1 MQLLAAEIIAI
12 GDEVLNGEIV
22 NSNAAH
28 VAARLE
34 DAGWQVARHTVVG
47 DDEDAI
53 LAAFAEAESR
63 AGVVIV
69 SGGLGPTR
77 DDITSA
83 CAARFFGVDR
93 VLDEDVLKGIR
104 TFFERVGYPMS
115 ENNRNQAMF
124 PEGAVVLP
132 NPLGTAPGFRMRR
145 GDRHFFFVPG
155 VPREMKR
162 MLDHEILPFLRGILP
177 EGAHRATVLLRTFG
191 MGESRLD
198 ERLADVTAGM
208 PGVTIGFRTQFPEN
222 FVRIVAEG
230 KDRAEAEDRLA
241 RVRVEVE
248 ARLGAMIIGEGDRP
262 IEAVVGE
269 LLAARGLTIATAE
282 SCTGGLLATRITDVP
297 GSSDYFHRGAVTY
310 SNEAKA
316 EVLGIPPDTIREHG
330 AVSEPVALAM
340 AEGVRRIAGADLGV
354 GITGIA
360 GPAGG
365 TPEKPVGLVWI
376 ALAHAGGAEA
386 RRFQFFGD
394 RERIRIFS
402 VTVALNWV
410 RTHLLGLAWPG
421 SLR

>member
-1 MQLLAAEIIAI
+1 MQPLAAEIIAI

-28 VAARLE
+28 LAVRLE
-34 DAGWQVARHTVVG
+34 DAGWRVMRHTVVG
-47 DDEDAI
+47 DAEEAI
-53 LAAFAEAESR
+53 LAAFAEAASR
-63 AGVVIV
+63 ARVVIV

-77 DDITSA
+77 DDITSE
-83 CAARFFGVDR
+83 CAARFFDVRR
-93 VLDEDVLKGIR
+93 VLNEDVLGGIQA
-104 TFFERVGYPMS
+104 FFERVGYPMT

-124 PEGAVVLP
+124 PEGSAVLP
-132 NPLGTAPGFRMRR
+132 NPLGTAPGFRMSR

-162 MLDHEILPFLRGILP
+162 MLDREILPFLEGILP
-177 EGAHRATVLLRTFG
+177 EGAHQATVLLRTFG

-198 ERLADVTAGM
+198 ERLADVTAGV

-230 KDRAEAEDRLA
+230 KDRAEAEERLG
-241 RVRVEVE
+241 RVRAEVE
-248 ARLGAMIIGEGDRP
+248 ARLGAMIVGEGDRP

-269 LLAARGLTIATAE
+269 LLAARGLAIATAE
-282 SCTGGLLATRITDVP
+282 SCTGGLLAARITDIP
-297 GSSDYFHRGAVTY
+297 GSSGYFDRGVVTY

-316 EVLGIPPDTIREHG
+316 ELLGVPAETIAKHG

-340 AEGVRRIAGADLGV
+340 AEGVRRMAGVDLGV
-354 GITGIA
+354 GITGVA
-360 GPAGG
+360 GPTGG
-365 TPEKPVGLVWI
+365 TQEKPVGLVWI

-402 VTVALNWV
+402 ATVALNWV
-410 RTHLLGLAWPG
+410 RTHVLGLA
-421 SLR
+421 